1 MEKKVTFALNELAR
15 IENENIIYTVSTQ
28 DKDNPIETIEQKLY
42 EEAPIESTTTDVK
55 MDFYINQANK
65 KIAEIVED
73 LNNPESYADKDEE
86 SGRYTMKSRNSVS
99 TMIGRKRKLIMTLRL
114 FAKLDGYALSKIEY
128 NFILLMAALDRKVRV
143 KAYDGMSI
151 SEFFTENAKIK
162 KSLVQFMEILNKQG
176 LKFKAD
182 FSGIERL

>member
-1 MEKKVTFALNELAR
+1 MKNTTFTLNEIAR
-15 IENENIIYTVSTQ
+15 INDGKMVYTVLTQ
-28 DKDNPIETIEQKLY
+28 DKDNPVETIEQKLY
-42 EEAPIESTTTDVK
+42 EEAPIENRTTDVK
-55 MDFYINQANK
+55 MNFYIERANK
-65 KIAEIVED
+65 KIEEIVED

-86 SGRYTMKSRNSVS
+86 SGRYIMKSRNSVS

-114 FAKLDGYALSKIEY
+114 LAKLDGYALSNIEY
-128 NFILLMAALDRKVRV
+128 NFILMMAALDRKVRV